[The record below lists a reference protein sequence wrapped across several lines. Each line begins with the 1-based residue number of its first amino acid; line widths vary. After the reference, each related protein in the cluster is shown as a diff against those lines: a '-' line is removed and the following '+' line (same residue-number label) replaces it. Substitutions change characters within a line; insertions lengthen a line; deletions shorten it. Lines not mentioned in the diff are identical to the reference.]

1 MANDFKIDPLKFPEA
16 FNNVATGA
24 PEPVFNSF
32 LRTPIKSFDAAMSDF
47 VDRSL
52 DDFGEMGD
60 LGMLG
65 GGSDP
70 NDYEKAAYQLS
81 VGPDILMTPWGPPL
95 TPEVVGGLLESNP
108 GLLSL
113 SGEMNTQEEVDDLFD
128 WADKLMNT
136 PAGDTLTEIVDTIDM
151 TAREQGSIGTEPRIA
166 NEVAESLAAAWED
179 STTTTGGIAF

>member
-1 MANDFKIDPLKFPEA
+1 MTELKWEKLPEA

-70 NDYEKAAYQLS
+70 NDYEKAAYQLLPALIQFQ
-81 VGPDILMTPWGPPL
+81 VN
-95 TPEVVGGLLESNP
+95 VLLFFDSQ
-108 GLLSL
+108 LSL
-113 SGEMNTQEEVDDLFD
+113 
-128 WADKLMNT
+128 
-136 PAGDTLTEIVDTIDM
+136 
-151 TAREQGSIGTEPRIA
+151 
-166 NEVAESLAAAWED
+166 
-179 STTTTGGIAF
+179 